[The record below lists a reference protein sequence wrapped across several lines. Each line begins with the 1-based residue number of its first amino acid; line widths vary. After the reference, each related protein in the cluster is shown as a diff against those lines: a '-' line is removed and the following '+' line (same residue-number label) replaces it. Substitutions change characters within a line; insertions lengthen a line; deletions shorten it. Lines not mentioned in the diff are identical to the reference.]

1 MSNTM
6 ISPWSLVISFALV
19 LIAMAI
25 SQKEKLG
32 LTKEIFWSIFRM
44 IVQLVIVGYL
54 LTSIFEVDS
63 FWVTL
68 ASIIIMVANA
78 AWNASRRAN
87 GLPNAFK
94 YSLIALF
101 LSVSITLSI
110 LVLSG
115 AIAFVPSQVIPIN
128 GMIIGNG
135 MNVVGLSFR
144 NLENQFYSNRQEI
157 QEKLALGANKKQASK
172 PIITEAIKGS
182 LQPTVDT
189 TKTVGIVTLPGMMT
203 GLIIA
208 GIDPMD
214 AIMYQILV
222 FFMLISASSIASV
235 VGVYLSYQEYF
246 TNYGQLIVRAR
257 QD

>member
-6 ISPWSLVISFALV
+6 INPWSLFLSFALV

-32 LTKEIFWSIFRM
+32 LTKEIFWAVFRM
-44 IVQLVIVGYL
+44 GVQLVIVGYL
-54 LTSIFEVDS
+54 LTAVFQIDS
-63 FWVTL
+63 FWLTL
-68 ASIIIMVANA
+68 ASIVIMVVNA

-101 LSVSITLSI
+101 LGVTVTLSI
-110 LVLSG
+110 LVFSG

-144 NLENQFYSNRQEI
+144 NLGNQFYSNRQEI
-157 QEKLALGANKKQASK
+157 QEKLALGADKKQAAQ
-172 PIITEAIKGS
+172 PIIKEAIKGS
-182 LQPTVDT
+182 LQPTIDT
-189 TKTVGIVTLPGMMT
+189 TKTVGLVTLPGMMT
-203 GLIIA
+203 GMIIA
-208 GIDPMD
+208 GVDPMD

-222 FFMLISASSIASV
+222 FFMLISAASIVSV
-235 VGVYLSYQEYF
+235 VGVYLSYHEYF
-246 TNYGQLIVRAR
+246 TDYGQLIVRAR